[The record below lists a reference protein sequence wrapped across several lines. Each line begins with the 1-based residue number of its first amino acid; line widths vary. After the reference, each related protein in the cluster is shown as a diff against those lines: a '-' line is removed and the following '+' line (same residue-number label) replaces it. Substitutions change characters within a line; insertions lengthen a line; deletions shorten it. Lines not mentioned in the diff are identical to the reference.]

1 MTEWAQALAIVI
13 AAFIS
18 GIAAVKASKAAKNT
32 KNVSNGFADGV
43 MNTLYRIETR
53 LDAHIDH
60 HDTPKATRKG

>member
-1 MTEWAQALAIVI
+1 MTEWAQAGAIVL

-18 GIAAVKASKAAKNT
+18 GIAAVKASRAAKNT

-43 MNTLYRIETR
+43 LGALYRIETR

-60 HDTPKATRKG
+60 HDTPLAKRKG